1 MDRAGAA
8 STRRVV
14 GLASGQLRRRRGSR
28 RLLTTAATTYIAAAV
43 TAGLQLLYYVSIAN
57 RRW

>member
-1 MDRAGAA
+1 
-8 STRRVV
+8 
-14 GLASGQLRRRRGSR
+14 
-28 RLLTTAATTYIAAAV
+28 LLTTAATTYIAAAV